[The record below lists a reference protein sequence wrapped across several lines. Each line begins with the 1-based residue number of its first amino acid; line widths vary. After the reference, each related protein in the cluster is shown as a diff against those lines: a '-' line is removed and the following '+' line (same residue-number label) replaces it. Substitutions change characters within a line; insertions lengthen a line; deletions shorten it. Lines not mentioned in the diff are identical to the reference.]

1 MSKIIYR
8 EVKCDYIDETDD
20 FWRVDAWKTDN
31 DEEEGRVVAFID
43 DLTARVLYNG
53 PDAMICQNCKDVIAE
68 KVKEI
73 KQNIKSNL
81 SEANTRFNQYINDP

>member
-1 MSKIIYR
+1 MSKIIYK

-31 DEEEGRVVAFID
+31 DEEEGHVVAFID

-53 PDAMICQNCKDVIAE
+53 PDAMVCQNCKDVIAE
-68 KVKEI
+68 KIKEI
-73 KQNIKSNL
+73 KQNI
-81 SEANTRFNQYINDP
+81 ANNPEDTIRKFKQYTNI